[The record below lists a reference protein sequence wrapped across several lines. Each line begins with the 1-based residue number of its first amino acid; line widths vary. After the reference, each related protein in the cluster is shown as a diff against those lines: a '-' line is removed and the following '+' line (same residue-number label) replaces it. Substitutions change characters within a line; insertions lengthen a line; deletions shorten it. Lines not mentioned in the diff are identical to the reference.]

1 MKRYILF
8 LSLFIV
14 LISSSFAQR
23 ARRVAN
29 VRDTSIGITMFRPT
43 ASANLP
49 IGQLHTRTGFFYS
62 LGGSVINKTASQWLF
77 GVEGYFF
84 NGGIIREKD
93 HLKNLINSSG
103 GITAQDGL
111 NADMNRYYRGW
122 SVMGQF
128 GRLFP
133 VGKPNMNS
141 GFFILFGVGY
151 IQHKIRTEIRQNN
164 VWQLQKPYNKGYDRL
179 SGGFNLSQFVGYQYI
194 NNRKTLTFFL
204 GVEMNEGLVKSYR
217 KFNYDTQRPDTD
229 WFYTSSF
236 AVKGGWMFNV
246 YHRKQ
251 TKEYY
256 K

>member
-1 MKRYILF
+1 
-8 LSLFIV
+8 
-14 LISSSFAQR
+14 
-23 ARRVAN
+23 
-29 VRDTSIGITMFRPT
+29 IGK
-43 ASANLP
+43 L
-49 IGQLHTRTGFFYS
+49 QTRTGFFYTI
-62 LGGSVINKTASQWLF
+62 GGSVINKTASQWLF

-84 NGGIIREKD
+84 NGGIIKEKD

-111 NADMNRYYRGW
+111 NADMNRYFRGW

-141 GFFILFGVGY
+141 GFFILFGAGY

-217 KFNYDTQRPDTD
+217 KFNYDTQRPD
-229 WFYTSSF
+229 
-236 AVKGGWMFNV
+236 
-246 YHRKQ
+246 
-251 TKEYY
+251 
-256 K
+256 

>member
-1 MKRYILF
+1 MRSYILF
-8 LSLFIV
+8 LLFSIC
-14 LISSSFAQR
+14 LIQSVAAQR
-23 ARRVAN
+23 TRRVAN

-43 ASANLP
+43 ASFNLP
-49 IGQLHTRTGFFYS
+49 MGEVMKRTGFYYS
-62 LGGSVINKTASQWLF
+62 IGGGVLNKTASQWLY
-77 GVEGYFF
+77 GAEAYFF
-84 NGGIIREKD
+84 NGGKVLEKD
-93 HLKNLINSSG
+93 HLNNLINSSG

-111 NADMNRYYRGW
+111 HADMNRYFRGF

-141 GFFILFGVGY
+141 GFFVLLGAGY

-164 VWQLQKPYNKGYDRL
+164 VWQLAKPYDKGYDRL
-179 SGGFNLSQFVGYQYI
+179 SGGFNLSQFVGYQMI
-194 NNRKTLTFFL
+194 NNRKTITFFL
-204 GVEMNEGLVKSYR
+204 GLEMNQGITRSYR
-217 KFNYDTQRPDTD
+217 KFNYDTQLPDTR
-229 WFYTSSF
+229 WMYMGSF

-251 TKEYY
+251 TNEYY